1 MQRSVC
7 LQGFDS
13 VLKWQQKEGTAVTI
27 GESIRYY
34 RKKLN
39 LTQAQLAEAI
49 FVSRSTV
56 AKWENGLG
64 LPNPES
70 MAALE
75 QLFEIPASELA
86 TKEPEAVIVKKNRS
100 LRTVGQ
106 IVGWS
111 AFCVLLMAMLCLPFA
126 IHRGVYGFT
135 PDMAAGSY
143 ADRAYIDTGDYRI
156 YYFSFEGDWGDGR
169 RWSDLQGFKPV
180 KKHFWG
186 CTVSEDD
193 YAYKVFT
200 KDNYVVGRLY
210 TIKGEGGYYNL
221 IDKAGIYKAA
231 ELGTPA
237 IWDIPSELI
246 TATTITISGV
256 EYELQEG
263 FFFITNEPVRYF
275 EIGEEWYDVE

>member
-1 MQRSVC
+1 ME
-7 LQGFDS
+7 FKEN
-13 VLKWQQKEGTAVTI
+13 LKQLRLEKG
-27 GESIRYY
+27 
-34 RKKLN
+34 
-39 LTQAQLAEAI
+39 LTQAQLAEKL

-75 QLFEIPASELA
+75 SLFDIVAEELA
-86 TKEPEAVIVKKNRS
+86 TEEPEKAIVKKNRK
-100 LRTVGQ
+100 LRQIGQ
-106 IVGWS
+106 IIGWS
-111 AFCVLLMAMLCLPFA
+111 TILVLLIVMSYLPFA
-126 IHRGVYGFT
+126 IHNGKYGFT
-135 PDMAAGSY
+135 PDMVAGSY
-143 ADRAYIDTGDYRI
+143 ADEAYIDTGDYRI
-156 YYFSFEGDWGDGR
+156 YYFTFGGDWENGKH
-169 RWSDLQGFKPV
+169 WSDLQGFKPV

-221 IDKAGIYKAA
+221 IDKAGLYKADGQGA
-231 ELGTPA
+231 GAVWA
-237 IWDIPSELI
+237 IPGELI
-246 TATTITISGV
+246 TATSITISGV

-263 FFFITNEPVRYF
+263 FFFITNEPVKYF
-275 EIGEEWYDVE
+275 KIGEEWYDVE

>member
-1 MQRSVC
+1 MEFKDN
-7 LQGFDS
+7 L
-13 VLKWQQKEGTAVTI
+13 
-27 GESIRYY
+27 
-34 RKKLN
+34 KKLRMQKG
-39 LTQAQLAEAI
+39 LTQAQLAEKL

-75 QLFEIPASELA
+75 KLFDIVTEELA
-86 TKEPEAVIVKKNRS
+86 TKEPERVIVKKNRK
-100 LRTVGQ
+100 LRIIGE
-106 IVGWS
+106 IVFW
-111 AFCVLLMAMLCLPFA
+111 LLFFGLLISMICLPFA
-126 IHRGVYGFT
+126 IHNGNYGFT
-135 PDMAAGSY
+135 AKMAAGSY

-156 YYFSFEGDWGDGR
+156 YYFTFGGNWENGR
-169 RWSDLQGFKPV
+169 HWSDLQGFKPV
-180 KKHFWG
+180 KKHLWG

-193 YAYKVFT
+193 YTYKVFT

-221 IDKAGIYKAA
+221 IDKAGIYKA
-231 ELGTPA
+231 EEQGTSA

-263 FFFITNEPVRYF
+263 FFFITNEPVKYF
-275 EIGEEWYDVE
+275 KIDDEWYDVE

>member
-1 MQRSVC
+1 ME
-7 LQGFDS
+7 FKEK
-13 VLKWQQKEGTAVTI
+13 LKQLRIQKG
-27 GESIRYY
+27 
-34 RKKLN
+34 
-39 LTQAQLAEAI
+39 LTQAQLADKL

-70 MAALE
+70 MATLE
-75 QLFEIPASELA
+75 NLFDVFAEELA
-86 TKEPEAVIVKKNRS
+86 TEEPEKIIVKKNRKIWQIG
-100 LRTVGQ
+100 L

-111 AFCVLLMAMLCLPFA
+111 IILVLLIAMSYLPFA
-126 IHRGVYGFT
+126 IHNGEYGFT

-143 ADRAYIDTGDYRI
+143 ADRAYIDTDDYRI
-156 YYFSFEGDWGDGR
+156 YYFMFGGDWENGR
-169 RWSDLQGFKPV
+169 HWSDLQGFKPV

-221 IDKAGIYKAA
+221 IDKAGIYKAE
-231 ELGTPA
+231 ELGTSA
-237 IWDIPSELI
+237 IWDIPGELI

-263 FFFITNEPVRYF
+263 FFFITDEPVRYF
-275 EIGEEWYDVE
+275 KIGEEWYDIE

>member
-1 MQRSVC
+1 MEFKENLKQLR
-7 LQGFDS
+7 LQNG
-13 VLKWQQKEGTAVTI
+13 
-27 GESIRYY
+27 
-34 RKKLN
+34 
-39 LTQAQLAEAI
+39 LTQAQLAEKL

-70 MAALE
+70 MATLE
-75 QLFEIPASELA
+75 NLFNIFAEELA
-86 TKEPEAVIVKKNRS
+86 TEEPEKVIVNKNRK
-100 LRTVGQ
+100 LRKIGQ
-106 IVGWS
+106 IVGWLTI
-111 AFCVLLMAMLCLPFA
+111 LLLFIAMSYLPFA
-126 IHRGVYGFT
+126 IHNGEYGFT

-143 ADRAYIDTGDYRI
+143 ADEAYIDTGDYRI
-156 YYFSFEGDWGDGR
+156 YYFTFGGDWEDGR
-169 RWSDLQGFKPV
+169 HWSDLQGFRPV

-193 YAYKVFT
+193 YTYKVFT

-210 TIKGEGGYYNL
+210 TIKGEAGYYNL
-221 IDKAGIYKAA
+221 IDKAGIYKVEEPGAPT
-231 ELGTPA
+231 L
-237 IWDIPSELI
+237 WDIPGELI

-275 EIGEEWYDVE
+275 KIGEEWYDVE

>member
-1 MQRSVC
+1 MEFKENLKQQRI
-7 LQGFDS
+7 QRG
-13 VLKWQQKEGTAVTI
+13 
-27 GESIRYY
+27 
-34 RKKLN
+34 
-39 LTQAQLAEAI
+39 LTQAQLAEKL

-70 MAALE
+70 MATLE
-75 QLFEIPASELA
+75 KLFNIYAEELA
-86 TKEPEAVIVKKNRS
+86 TKEPEKVIVKKNRK
-100 LRTVGQ
+100 LRQIGH

-111 AFCVLLMAMLCLPFA
+111 IMLALLVAMSYLPFA
-126 IHRGVYGFT
+126 IHNGEYGFT

-143 ADRAYIDTGDYRI
+143 ADEAYIDTGDYRI
-156 YYFSFEGDWGDGR
+156 YYFTFGGDWEDGR
-169 RWSDLQGFKPV
+169 HWSDLQGFKPV

-186 CTVSEDD
+186 CTASEDE
-193 YAYKVFT
+193 YTYKVFT

-221 IDKAGIYKAA
+221 IDKAGIYKAE

-237 IWDIPSELI
+237 IWDIPGELI

-263 FFFITNEPVRYF
+263 FFFITSEPVRYF
-275 EIGEEWYDVE
+275 KIGEEWYDVE

>member
-1 MQRSVC
+1 ME
-7 LQGFDS
+7 FKEK
-13 VLKWQQKEGTAVTI
+13 LKQLRIQKG
-27 GESIRYY
+27 
-34 RKKLN
+34 
-39 LTQAQLAEAI
+39 LTQAQLAEKL

-70 MAALE
+70 MAVLE
-75 QLFEIPASELA
+75 NLFNIFAEELA
-86 TKEPEAVIVKKNRS
+86 TEEPEKVIVKKNLK
-100 LRTVGQ
+100 LRRIAQ

-111 AFCVLLMAMLCLPFA
+111 IILVLLIAMSYLPFA
-126 IHRGVYGFT
+126 IHNGEYGFT
-135 PDMAAGSY
+135 PEMAAGSY

-156 YYFSFEGDWGDGR
+156 YYFTFGGDWENGR
-169 RWSDLQGFKPV
+169 HWSDLQGFKPV

-210 TIKGEGGYYNL
+210 TIKGENGYYNL
-221 IDKAGIYKAA
+221 INKAGHYTFN
-231 ELGTPA
+231 EQGNSM
-237 IWDIPSELI
+237 IWDIPGELI
-246 TATTITISGV
+246 TATAITIEGV
-256 EYELQEG
+256 EYELKEG

-275 EIGEEWYDVE
+275 EIGDEWYEVE

>member
-1 MQRSVC
+1 ME
-7 LQGFDS
+7 FKEN
-13 VLKWQQKEGTAVTI
+13 LKRLRMNEG
-27 GESIRYY
+27 
-34 RKKLN
+34 
-39 LTQAQLAEAI
+39 LTQAQLAEKL
-49 FVSRSTV
+49 FVSRSTI

-70 MAALE
+70 MALLE
-75 QLFEIPASELA
+75 QLFDISASELA
-86 TKEPEAVIVKKNRS
+86 TKEPEKVIVKKNQR
-100 LRTVGQ
+100 LRVIGE
-106 IVGWS
+106 IILWS
-111 AFCVLLMAMLCLPFA
+111 VSIVLLIAMIYLPVA
-126 IHRGVYGFT
+126 IHNGEYGFT

-143 ADRAYIDTGDYRI
+143 ADEAYIDTGDYRI
-156 YYFSFEGDWGDGR
+156 YYFTFGGDWENGR
-169 RWSDLQGFKPV
+169 HWSDLQGFKPV

-186 CTVSEDD
+186 CTVSEDG

-210 TIKGEGGYYNL
+210 TIKGEDGYYNL
-221 IDKAGIYKAA
+221 IDKAGIYKA
-231 ELGTPA
+231 EQLGTPA

-275 EIGEEWYDVE
+275 EIDEEWYDIE

>member
-1 MQRSVC
+1 ME
-7 LQGFDS
+7 FKEK
-13 VLKWQQKEGTAVTI
+13 LKQLRIQKG
-27 GESIRYY
+27 
-34 RKKLN
+34 
-39 LTQAQLAEAI
+39 LTQAQLAQKL

-64 LPNPES
+64 LPNPEA
-70 MAALE
+70 MAMLE
-75 QLFEIPASELA
+75 KLFDISVSELA
-86 TKEPEAVIVKKNRS
+86 TEDPEKVIVTKNRKI
-100 LRTVGQ
+100 RIIGA
-106 IVGWS
+106 IIGWS
-111 AFCVLLMAMLCLPFA
+111 LVFVWIVLMICLPFA
-126 IHRGVYGFT
+126 IRSGKYGFT
-135 PDMAAGSY
+135 PDMAAGAF
-143 ADRAYIDTGDYRI
+143 ADDEYIDTGDYRI
-156 YYFSFEGDWGDGR
+156 YYFTFGGDFDDGR

-210 TIKGEGGYYNL
+210 TIKGEDGYYNL

-237 IWDIPSELI
+237 IWDIPGELI

-256 EYELQEG
+256 EYELREG
-263 FFFITNEPVRYF
+263 FFFITEEPVRYF
-275 EIGEEWYDVE
+275 KIGNVWYDVE